1 MPDATHPLRLAL
13 VAPPP
18 SIVSIVPPSALGG
31 LARSHSR

>member
-18 SIVSIVPPSALGG
+18 SIVPPSALGG
-31 LARSHSR
+31 LVGSHSR